1 MLFVSGC
8 KGTKKIAYVQEKM
21 QKYLHMS
28 EKSSTFVP
36 DFGKIYQKPM
46 NMKKLYLL
54 ALAGLM
60 VLGATMQVQAKV
72 VNLADLTESYDIQD
86 GDTLTGIE
94 SIQNSAISSQKVLIN
109 GKVYI
114 LIGDR
119 MYDATGKLVK

>member
-1 MLFVSGC
+1 MR
-8 KGTKKIAYVQEKM
+8 
-21 QKYLHMS
+21 
-28 EKSSTFVP
+28 
-36 DFGKIYQKPM
+36 
-46 NMKKLYLL
+46 KLYLL

-94 SIQNSAISSQKVLIN
+94 SIQNSAISSQKVLRD

-114 LIGDR
+114 LVGDR